1 RGCNPTSSKFIHT
14 WLRFGEIMRGSL
26 SVLWRYRK
34 FVRGRA
40 IFFGVDIEWFK
51 LLFLSIKII

>member
-1 RGCNPTSSKFIHT
+1 MDYT
-14 WLRFGEIMRGSL
+14 WSDFSEKSCEMRIMDSGQD
-26 SVLWRYRK
+26 VLWRYRK